1 MERENGKRGWIPKVW
16 SGNTKWNGK
25 LTNLTH
31 YSISSWRLVF
41 RYENTGMI
49 LNRMLNWSRMLQI
62 RSHHWRCISSCSLVG
77 KIEMEIDKRG
87 CRRGRLTWSGGRL
100 RWTKNRESYL
110 NEREEELD
118 TQKDEQKESIFSWL
132 QGIKGWRQK
141 PAFKIWDIG
150 NRT

>member
-25 LTNLTH
+25 LTNFTL
-31 YSISSWRLVF
+31 YSISTWRLVF

-62 RSHHWRCISSCSLVG
+62 RSHHWRCRKSVWLA
-77 KIEMEIDKRG
+77 
-87 CRRGRLTWSGGRL
+87 RL
-100 RWTKNRESYL
+100 RWKEIRGGAEEGGWPDQEGDSGELRTESL
-110 NEREEELD
+110 ISMRGRKSLTLKRMSKEES
-118 TQKDEQKESIFSWL
+118 TFSWL

-141 PAFKIWDIG
+141 PAFKIWEIG